1 MKRPDPQRG
10 GFHTATEWLRRHLA
24 GLLAGTLVGAGTLLV
39 IRGVTAPREADWGV
53 TSLLVVVAVL
63 VTGIAVASS
72 RLSTAHQLAI
82 VAALAAFATASRL
95 LFAALPNFKPVT
107 FIVLVAGVALGP
119 APGFMVGATTGLVSN
134 LFFGHGPWTPWQM
147 LAWGAIGAAGGLMGL
162 AGRRPARWELVLV
175 GGLSAVAFD
184 WFVTLWM
191 YLAFT
196 ARTCSALVAL
206 YAQGLFF
213 DASHAAATCLF
224 AAVFG
229 TRMVA
234 LIGRYR
240 SRTEVVLLPFTEEG

>member
-1 MKRPDPQRG
+1 
-10 GFHTATEWLRRHLA
+10 
-24 GLLAGTLVGAGTLLV
+24 
-39 IRGVTAPREADWGV
+39 
-53 TSLLVVVAVL
+53 
-63 VTGIAVASS
+63 
-72 RLSTAHQLAI
+72 
-82 VAALAAFATASRL
+82 
-95 LFAALPNFKPVT
+95 
-107 FIVLVAGVALGP
+107 
-119 APGFMVGATTGLVSN
+119 
-134 LFFGHGPWTPWQM
+134 
-147 LAWGAIGAAGGLMGL
+147 MGL
-162 AGRRPARWELVLV
+162 DGRRPARWELVLV

-196 ARTCSALVAL
+196 ARTWSALVAL

>member
-134 LFFGHGPWTPWQM
+134 LFFYQAKWEGDVEREIQVFTPRQM
-147 LAWGAIGAAGGLMGL
+147 SEHSGDQLG
-162 AGRRPARWELVLV
+162 
-175 GGLSAVAFD
+175 
-184 WFVTLWM
+184 
-191 YLAFT
+191 
-196 ARTCSALVAL
+196 TCSGIKNTLNGNLLSENKGGAEIH
-206 YAQGLFF
+206 AQMRDTL
-213 DASHAAATCLF
+213 A
-224 AAVFG
+224 
-229 TRMVA
+229 
-234 LIGRYR
+234 
-240 SRTEVVLLPFTEEG
+240 E